1 MIFLTAN
8 DIAEFNAEIIPNGR
22 PDNSKIEAVASR
34 VLNAHHYDNVDDVYQ
49 LAAIYF
55 YYEDVVARC

>member
-22 PDNSKIEAVASR
+22 PDNSKIEAIASR
-34 VLNAHHYDNVDDVYQ
+34 VLNAHHYDNVNDVYQ
-49 LAAIYF
+49 LAAINRP
-55 YYEDVVARC
+55 A